1 MGLLKYKKTMGVGNV
16 ELDLQSMIFQFI
28 GGLGIFLFGIKY
40 MGDGLQKSA
49 GDKLRDILD
58 KFTTNPFMGVL
69 AGVFVTCLIQSSS
82 GTTVI
87 VVGLVSA
94 GFMTL
99 RQAIGVIMGANIGTT
114 ITAFIIGIKISDYAL
129 PIIAVGA
136 ILLFFFKNKRVHNF
150 GQIVF
155 GFGALFLGLELM
167 GDGMKPLRTLETFHD
182 LTVNMSSNPILGV
195 VIGTVFT
202 VIVQSSSA
210 TIGILQGLFGEGLLE
225 LKAAIPVLFGDNIG
239 TTITAVLASIGAS
252 VAAKRAAF
260 THVLFNIIGTI
271 IFMIF
276 LGPFIKLISYLQTT
290 LHLNPE
296 MTIAFAHGTFNVTN
310 TIIQF
315 PFIAGLAYI
324 VTKLIPGEDT
334 FIEYKSKHLD
344 PVFIEQ
350 SPAIALG
357 QAREE
362 VVRMGGFAV
371 KGLEE
376 SNTYLN
382 EKSQK
387 YADTAMQIE
396 DAINNLDKKITDYLI
411 KISSRSLS
419 AQESALHSMLVN
431 TVRDIE
437 RIGDHFENVVELVDY
452 QISNKVKLTDDA
464 IEDLNEM
471 FKLTVYTVSEAVQS
485 LQNNDRTLA
494 IDVVKQEEKIDSMER
509 SLRKKHIL
517 RLNEGK
523 CSGQA
528 GIVFVDII
536 SNLERIGDHA
546 VNIAEAVLGERNL

>member
-1 MGLLKYKKTMGVGNV
+1 
-16 ELDLQSMIFQFI
+16 
-28 GGLGIFLFGIKY
+28 

-129 PIIAVGA
+129 PIIALGA
-136 ILLFFFKNKRVHNF
+136 ILLFFFKSKKIHNF

-155 GFGALFLGLELM
+155 GFGSLFLGLELM
-167 GDGMKPLRTLETFHD
+167 GDGMKPLRTLEAFRE
-182 LTVNMSSNPILGV
+182 LTVSMSDNPILGV

-210 TIGILQGLFGEGLLE
+210 TIGILQELFGEGLLDIY
-225 LKAAIPVLFGDNIG
+225 AAIPVLFGDNIG

-252 VAAKRAAF
+252 VAAKRAAL
-260 THVLFNIIGTI
+260 THVIFNIIGTI
-271 IFMIF
+271 IFMLLLVPFTKVILF
-276 LGPFIKLISYLQTT
+276 LQGSLN
-290 LHLNPE
+290 LNPE

-315 PFIAGLAYI
+315 PFIAALAFI
-324 VTKLIPGEDT
+324 VTKLIPGEDSL
-334 FIEYKSKHLD
+334 IEYKAKHLD
-344 PVFIEQ
+344 PVFIQQ

-362 VVRMGGFAV
+362 VVRMGEFAV

-382 EKSQK
+382 EKTQK
-387 YADTAMQIE
+387 HADTSMQIE

-411 KISSRSLS
+411 KLSSRSLS
-419 AQESALHSMLVN
+419 PQESQLHSMLVN
-431 TVRDIE
+431 SVRDIE
-437 RIGDHFENVVELVDY
+437 RIGDHFENIVELVDY
-452 QISNKVKLTDDA
+452 QLSNKVKLTEGA
-464 IEDLNEM
+464 LEDLNEM
-471 FKLTVYTVSEAVQS
+471 FKLTIYTVNEAVQS

-494 IDVVKQEEKIDSMER
+494 IDVVKQEEKIDTMER

-517 RLNEGK
+517 RLNEGQ

-546 VNIAEAVLGERNL
+546 VNIAEAVLGERDL

>member
-1 MGLLKYKKTMGVGNV
+1 M
-16 ELDLQSMIFQFI
+16 ELDVQSMIFQFI

-155 GFGALFLGLELM
+155 GFGSLFLGLELM

-182 LTVNMSSNPILGV
+182 LTVSMSSSPILGV

-202 VIVQSSSA
+202 VVVQSSSA

-260 THVLFNIIGTI
+260 THVLFNIIGSI
-271 IFMIF
+271 LFLLF
-276 LGPFIKLISYLQTT
+276 LGPFTKLIGYLQTT

-315 PFIAGLAYI
+315 PFIAVLAFI
-324 VTKLIPGEDT
+324 VTKLIPGEDSI
-334 FIEYKSKHLD
+334 IEYKAKHLD
-344 PVFIEQ
+344 PVFIQQ

-362 VVRMGGFAV
+362 VVRMGEFAV

-382 EKSQK
+382 QKSQK
-387 YADTAMQIE
+387 FSDTALQIE
-396 DAINNLDKKITDYLI
+396 DAINNLDKKITDYLV

-419 AQESALHSMLVN
+419 PQESALHSLLVN
-431 TVRDIE
+431 SCRDIE

-452 QISNKVKLTDDA
+452 QISNKVKLTEGA
-464 IEDLNEM
+464 MEDLNEM
-471 FKLTVYTVSEAVQS
+471 FKLTTDTVSEAIQC
-485 LQNNDRTLA
+485 LQKNDRTVA

-517 RLNEGK
+517 RLTEGK

-546 VNIAEAVLGERNL
+546 VNIAEAVLGETHL